1 MIKLIASDV
10 DGTLVEDGTF
20 RLNPEYYDLIKEL
33 DKRGILFVAASG
45 RQYSSMKRL
54 FSPVLD
60 HMDFISESGAAIWK
74 KGQSRVPLAIPRS
87 DVLEMAEDAEKIP
100 GMDYMITTADRCF
113 LKEKGT
119 ELWRWL
125 EEGYRYDLELCQ
137 AKELPEG
144 LEFTKFALYYPYRVE
159 ELTVEFREK
168 WEKKLHLCL
177 AGHMWLD
184 ALMPG
189 VNKGSAL
196 KLIQEDLGILP
207 SDTIVFGDN
216 QNDLEMMDCAELSYA
231 VSTARE
237 EMKKKA
243 RGGVIP
249 SFTEDGVLTELK
261 KLLD

>member
-20 RLNPEYYDLIKEL
+20 RLNPEYYDVIKGL
-33 DKRGILFVAASG
+33 NKRGILFVAASG
-45 RQYSSMKRL
+45 RQYSSMKKL
-54 FSPVLD
+54 FLPVLD
-60 HMDFISESGAAIWK
+60 KMDFISESGAAIWK
-74 KGQSRVPLAIPRS
+74 KGKSRVPLAISRS
-87 DVLEMAEDAEKIP
+87 DVLEMAEDAEQIP
-100 GMDYMITTADRCF
+100 GMDYMITTANRCF
-113 LKEKGT
+113 LKKKGT
-119 ELWRWL
+119 ELWQWL
-125 EEGYRYDLELCQ
+125 EEGYRYDIELCP

-144 LEFTKFALYYPYRVE
+144 LEFTKFALYYPYKVE
-159 ELTVEFREK
+159 ELTGEFRKK

-207 SDTIVFGDN
+207 SETLVFGDN

-231 VSTARE
+231 VSTARDE
-237 EMKKKA
+237 VKARA

-249 SFTEDGVLTELK
+249 SFAEDGVLAELK
-261 KLLD
+261 KI